1 MNIPKLTFPSNND
14 TFTFGMYKG
23 KSVDMIIYINPKY
36 VLWAEKNVSYF
47 TLTPEQHDMCVKNIK
62 DMYRSYSDKLELR
75 ERMYDDYDD
84 VEGYSS
90 DYEAD
95 MRCCFDPNY

>member
-1 MNIPKLTFPSNND
+1 MNIPKLSFSSND

-23 KSVDMIIYINPKY
+23 KSIDAIISINPKY

-47 TLTPEQHDMCVKNIK
+47 TLTPDQHNMCVKNIK
-62 DMYRSYSDKLELR
+62 DMYRSYSDRLELR

-90 DYEAD
+90 DYEND

>member
-1 MNIPKLTFPSNND
+1 MT

-23 KSVDMIIYINPKY
+23 KDVDTIISINPKY

-47 TLTPEQHDMCVKNIK
+47 TLTPEQHNQCIKNVKKI
-62 DMYRSYSDKLELR
+62 YRPYKYYLNLR
-75 ERMYDDYDD
+75 EQMYNDYDD
-84 VEGYSS
+84 IEGYSP

-95 MRCCFDPNY
+95 MRSCFDPNY

>member
-1 MNIPKLTFPSNND
+1 MNIPTTFST

-23 KSVDMIIYINPKY
+23 RSVNSIISINPKY

-47 TLTPEQHDMCVKNIK
+47 KITSKQHDTCVKNIQ
-62 DMYRSYSDKLELR
+62 DTYRSYKNNLELR
-75 ERMYDDYDD
+75 ERTWGDYDD
-84 VEGYSS
+84 IEGYSP

-95 MRCCFDPNY
+95 MRGCFDPNY